1 MEYIVKNPGL
11 QHIMKTTLTFLDT
24 SDIVSFRLVNQDC
37 KKIVDDPIFL
47 LKYCLNLEIY
57 QRTLLKIGRKYFKIF
72 INMILESS
80 KKKLHC
86 MLLNSTSVNLQDEKC
101 TTPIYLAARNGH
113 HLNRFW
119 IFVFVFLLYTG
130 LFCSIVVT
138 KYRIRA
144 NTAPLLIKPPREHFI

>member
-1 MEYIVKNPGL
+1 MIFGSCIDAMEYIVKNPGL

-37 KKIVDDPIFL
+37 KKIVDPIFL
-47 LKYCLNLEIY
+47 LKYCLKFY

-101 TTPIYLAARNGH
+101 TTPIYLAARNQKKST
-113 HLNRFW
+113 RFQDS
-119 IFVFVFLLYTG
+119 FL
-130 LFCSIVVT
+130 
-138 KYRIRA
+138 
-144 NTAPLLIKPPREHFI
+144 